1 MSTGKLTSGGQVTI
15 PATVRHRWRT
25 RNVQVEDH
33 GDHVVVRPA
42 LDDPIAALRG
52 AFAHLPGPTSD
63 ELRALA
69 REEEQE
75 AEDRKFGPRGD

>member
-1 MSTGKLTSGGQVTI
+1 
-15 PATVRHRWRT
+15 
-25 RNVQVEDH
+25 VEDH

-63 ELRALA
+63 ELRALV

-75 AEDRKFGPRGD
+75 AEDREFGPRGD